1 MFNSRRVWQISG
13 TLVIGSDKSTLLRHL
28 QAPFSSLH
36 SLVVIIWSSFFTF
49 NTLFSNLLNQ
59 FYTELY
65 YWFFSSTLFLI
76 SLKNGS
82 IWSRIGFKIPLK
94 SLAWK
99 KGGLIEIDG
108 DGKKR
113 QGPICSLSSN
123 GSRELGILSR
133 SSFAL
138 SNWYNNTCLAAHFFI
153 FFHQCPW
160 FFFWQNTRFRR

>member
-1 MFNSRRVWQISG
+1 MFNSRRVWQISS

-36 SLVVIIWSSFFTF
+36 SLVVIIWFSFFTF

-65 YWFFSSTLFLI
+65 YCFSSSTLFLI

-94 SLAWK
+94 SLVWK
-99 KGGLIEIDG
+99 KSGLIGIDRG
-108 DGKKR
+108 GEEK
-113 QGPICSLSSN
+113 QGSIYSLSGNSSR
-123 GSRELGILSR
+123 GSGILLR
-133 SSFAL
+133 SSFTL
-138 SNWYNNTCLAAHFFI
+138 SNLI
-153 FFHQCPW
+153 
-160 FFFWQNTRFRR
+160 

>member
-1 MFNSRRVWQISG
+1 MFNSRRVWQISS

-36 SLVVIIWSSFFTF
+36 SLVVIIWFSFFTF

-65 YWFFSSTLFLI
+65 YWFSSSTLFLI
-76 SLKNGS
+76 SL
-82 IWSRIGFKIPLK
+82 
-94 SLAWK
+94 

-138 SNWYNNTCLAAHFFI
+138 SNWYNNTCLAAHFLI